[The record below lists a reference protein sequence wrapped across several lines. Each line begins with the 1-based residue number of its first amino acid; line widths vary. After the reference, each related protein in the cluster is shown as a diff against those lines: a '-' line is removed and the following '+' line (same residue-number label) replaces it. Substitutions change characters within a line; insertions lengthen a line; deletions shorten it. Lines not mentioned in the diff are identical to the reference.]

1 MTVID
6 LNCPVFTVFDGATD
20 QKKALWRIKREKEKK
35 SKKRKKENRKKK
47 KKKERK
53 RKKKERKEGRK
64 EGRGERK
71 KTLKNNELWKKVEKE
86 M

>member
-35 SKKRKKENRKKK
+35 KEKRKKKK

-53 RKKKERKEGRK
+53 RKGRKEGRK
-64 EGRGERK
+64 G
-71 KTLKNNELWKKVEKE
+71 
-86 M
+86 

>member
-35 SKKRKKENRKKK
+35 KG

-53 RKKKERKEGRK
+53 
-64 EGRGERK
+64 
-71 KTLKNNELWKKVEKE
+71 
-86 M
+86 

>member
-20 QKKALWRIKREKEKK
+20 QKKALWRIKREKEKE
-35 SKKRKKENRKKK
+35 KRKKKG

-53 RKKKERKEGRK
+53 
-64 EGRGERK
+64 
-71 KTLKNNELWKKVEKE
+71 
-86 M
+86 